1 MSQPNGFRSY
11 QDFEREVLRPAN
23 RIGLSLEEMVED
35 NAFDHDVES
44 ASDDPFAEMA
54 SRGR

>member
-1 MSQPNGFRSY
+1 MSQPRAFHSY

-35 NAFDHDVES
+35 TAFDSDLES
-44 ASDDPFAEMA
+44 GDDPFSEMA
-54 SRGR
+54 DRDR

>member
-1 MSQPNGFRSY
+1 MSQPRAFRSY

-35 NAFDHDVES
+35 NAFDSDLES

-54 SRGR
+54 SRDR